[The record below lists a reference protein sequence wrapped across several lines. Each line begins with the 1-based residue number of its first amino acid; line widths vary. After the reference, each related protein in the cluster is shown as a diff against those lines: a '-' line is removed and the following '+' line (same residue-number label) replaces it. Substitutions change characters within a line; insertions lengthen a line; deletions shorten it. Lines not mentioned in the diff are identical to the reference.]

1 MERQRDYI
9 EMDGCRQN
17 VHEPGHDLG
26 LEHEDLT
33 IRFLHRIIR
42 WAVKILAFLM
52 VLVIVWGIGDV
63 CLVLYQRLVQPPFLF
78 LQINDILAT
87 FGAFLAVLIAIEIF
101 INIKM
106 YLITNVIPVRL
117 VIATA
122 LMAIARKVII
132 FDFTKIEP
140 PFVYGTAAV
149 IMALGITYWLITK
162 ELD

>member
-1 MERQRDYI
+1 MQTEKRSSY
-9 EMDGCRQN
+9 E
-17 VHEPGHDLG
+17 HEPGHDLH
-26 LEHEDLT
+26 LEHEDAT

-42 WAVKILAFLM
+42 VAVKVLAVLM

-63 CLVLYQRLVQPPFLF
+63 IYVLYQRLAEPPFLL

-101 INIKM
+101 INIRM
-106 YLITNVIPVRL
+106 YLSTNIIPVRL

-132 FDFTKIEP
+132 FDYEKITP
-140 PFVYGTAAV
+140 PYIYGTAAV
-149 IMALGITYWLITK
+149 VMALGITYWLVTK
-162 ELD
+162 KSGTVE

>member
-1 MERQRDYI
+1 
-9 EMDGCRQN
+9 MDTDKVN
-17 VHEPGHDLG
+17 EHEPGHDIH
-26 LEHEDLT
+26 LEHEDPT

-42 WAVKILAFLM
+42 VAVKVLAILM

-63 CLVLYQRLVQPPFLF
+63 IYVLYQRLTQPPFML

-101 INIKM
+101 INIRL
-106 YLITNVIPVRL
+106 YISTNIIPVRL

-132 FDFTKIEP
+132 LDFDEVTP
-140 PFVYGTAAV
+140 PFIYGTAA
-149 IMALGITYWLITK
+149 IIFSLGITYWLITK
-162 ELD
+162 KT